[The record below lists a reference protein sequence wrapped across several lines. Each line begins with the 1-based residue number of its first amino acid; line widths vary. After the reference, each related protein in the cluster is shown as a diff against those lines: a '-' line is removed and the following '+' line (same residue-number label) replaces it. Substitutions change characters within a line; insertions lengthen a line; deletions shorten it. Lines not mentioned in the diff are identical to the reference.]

1 MASAS
6 PIVYQTVPVDVS
18 WIVSPATS
26 IGLSQS
32 IGWPMASPTE
42 VWRLARLGLNLT
54 RQSATA
60 TRGELA
66 SNGTSSAR
74 SATTT
79 GKTSL
84 IRRTSGAISVEHEN
98 GSCDLTGLYCAEGIV
113 DVRQRTALTHT
124 FRRGS
129 N

>member
-1 MASAS
+1 MASRSA
-6 PIVYQTVPVDVS
+6 IVYQTVPVDVS

-42 VWRLARLGLNLT
+42 VWRLARLGLNPT

-66 SNGTSSAR
+66 SDGTSAAR
-74 SATTT
+74 SATIT

-84 IRRTSGAISVEHEN
+84 IRRTRGCQFRTRESVEHDIC
-98 GSCDLTGLYCAEGIV
+98 SCDLTGLNCAEGSV
-113 DVRQRTALTHT
+113 DASQ
-124 FRRGS
+124 
-129 N
+129 